1 MRIIEAKTKIIS
13 TQIFSKT
20 EQKLAELKSFIMA
33 SNREA
38 KNIELINTKQSNVGY
53 FYTLEIS
60 MV

>member
-1 MRIIEAKTKIIS
+1 MRIIETKPLTIAIK
-13 TQIFSKT
+13 IFSKT

-33 SNREA
+33 SNPEA
-38 KNIELINTKQSNVGY
+38 QNIELIHTKQSNVGY

>member
-1 MRIIEAKTKIIS
+1 MRIIETKTKIIS

-38 KNIELINTKQSNVGY
+38 QNIELIHTKQSNVGW

>member
-1 MRIIEAKTKIIS
+1 MRIIETKTKIIS

-20 EQKLAELKSFIMA
+20 EQKLAELKSFIMV

-38 KNIELINTKQSNVGY
+38 QNIELIHTKQSNVGW

-60 MV
+60 MI